1 MTCAVTRGVH
11 PTRPTDRC
19 AWPHHTDAFMTAS
32 SSPLVILTHVRHA
45 AVTEGFL
52 PAAQRLGLP
61 VVLLTDHRL
70 EHLEYFGREPQ
81 HAPQQIVECD
91 VFNPLNVIDV
101 LHGTGIRPAAV
112 FSNSDHLQTSTAV
125 VAEAFGL
132 PGKPWRVCYAA
143 KNKAAMRERLRA
155 LGLPIPW
162 FESLLPGQ
170 AIPAQAPWPLIAK
183 PREGV
188 ASLDVRLCAN
198 PGELQHYLQAF
209 WQRHPGRAV
218 LLEEFLHG
226 PLFTLETLSDRRR
239 TQAVGGFDV
248 TLSEPPHFIELEAR
262 WNGPAGTRQR
272 QQALAQVLAFG
283 VDFGVCHSE
292 FILTAHGPVLVEI
305 NYRSIGDGREFMLER
320 MFGQRWF
327 ETILRLH
334 LGQPLAPLQPS
345 SEHALVR
352 YYVAREEGRLLHISD
367 DRARQHEH
375 AHAAWRR
382 LRQQGEEIRLSR
394 SNKDYLGTL
403 SIVAETEHHLGQAL
417 DAVERELQW
426 QIAQGA
432 DA

>member
-1 MTCAVTRGVH
+1 M
-11 PTRPTDRC
+11 
-19 AWPHHTDAFMTAS
+19 DAFMTENL
-32 SSPLVILTHVRHA
+32 SPLVILTHVRHA

-70 EHLEYFGREPQ
+70 EHLEYFGREPR
-81 HAPQQIVECD
+81 HAPLQIIECD
-91 VFNPLNVIDV
+91 VFNPLGVIDV
-101 LHGTGIRPAAV
+101 LHGAGIRPAAV
-112 FSNSDHLQTSTAV
+112 FSNSDHLQTATAL

-132 PGKPWRVCYAA
+132 PGKAWRVCYAA

-155 LGLPIPW
+155 LDLPTPW
-162 FESLLPGQ
+162 FESLSPGG
-170 AIPAQAPWPLIAK
+170 AIPAHAPWPLIAK

-188 ASLDVRLCAN
+188 ASLDVQLCAN

-218 LLEEFLHG
+218 LLEEFLQG
-226 PLFTLETLSDRRR
+226 ALFTLETLSDRRR

-248 TLSEPPHFIELEAR
+248 KLSEPPHFIELEAR
-262 WNGPAGTRQR
+262 WNGPAGIHQR

-292 FILTAHGPVLVEI
+292 FILTERGPVLIEI
-305 NYRSIGDGREFMLER
+305 NYRSIGDGREFMLDR
-320 MFGQRWF
+320 MYGQRWF

-334 LGQPLAPLQPS
+334 LGQPLSPLRSS
-345 SEHALVR
+345 SEHALMR
-352 YYVAREEGRLLHISD
+352 YYVAGEEGRLQQISD
-367 DRARQHEH
+367 DHAQQHER
-375 AHAAWRR
+375 AHAIYRR
-382 LRQQGEEIRLSR
+382 LRQPGEDIRLSR

-403 SIVAETEHHLGQAL
+403 SIVADTEHDLGHAL
-417 DAVERELQW
+417 DAIEPALQW
-426 QIAQGA
+426 RIAPGV